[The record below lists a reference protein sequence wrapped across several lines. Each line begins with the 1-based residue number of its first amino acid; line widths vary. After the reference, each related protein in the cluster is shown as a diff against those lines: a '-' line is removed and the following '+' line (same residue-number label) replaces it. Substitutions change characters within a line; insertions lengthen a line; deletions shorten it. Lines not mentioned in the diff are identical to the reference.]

1 MIHLASPI
9 ISQEEI
15 DAVTRVMRSG
25 MLAQGA
31 EVAAFEQEFASTFDA
46 GHAAAVANGTMALV
60 VALRAAGIEHGDEV
74 ILPSF
79 TFAATAN
86 AVVLTG
92 GIPVFADC
100 DGPSFNIDPN
110 HAAKLIGPKTRGII
124 AVHLYGHMAPM
135 AVLADL
141 AHSHDLF
148 LIEDAAQ
155 AHGATRAGLPVGA
168 LSDLSTY
175 SFYPTKNMTTGEGGM
190 VTSRNP
196 DLIEAVKLQ
205 RNHGMQ
211 RRYHHDYIG
220 TNARMTD
227 ISAAIGRVQLKKISD
242 WNQRRSAIAEIYD
255 LHLAGIVTTP
265 PVLEDVDHVYHQY
278 TIRSEQRDEILATCE
293 EAGVGY
299 GIYYPIPTHRQRA
312 FARYAPAQELVETDR
327 AAATVLSIPIRPDL
341 SQEDIEIVIHT
352 IATGAKK

>member
-9 ISQEEI
+9 IGHEEI
-15 DAVTRVMRSG
+15 DAVTRVMESG

-31 EVAAFEQEFASTFDA
+31 EVAAFEHEFAATFDA

-60 VALRAAGIEHGDEV
+60 VALRAAGVEYGDEIIV
-74 ILPSF
+74 PSF

-86 AVVLTG
+86 AVALTG
-92 GIPVFADC
+92 GVPVFADI
-100 DGPSFNIDPN
+100 DAPSFNIDPK
-110 HAAKLIGPKTRGII
+110 HAAKLIGPKTKGII
-124 AVHLYGHMAPM
+124 AVHLYGQMAPM
-135 AVLADL
+135 AALADL

-155 AHGATRAGLPVGA
+155 AHGSTRDGLPIGA

-196 DLIEAVKLQ
+196 DLIEAVRLQ

-211 RRYHHDYIG
+211 RRYHHDLVG

-227 ISAAIGRVQLKKISD
+227 IGAAIGRVQLKKIAG
-242 WNQRRSAIAEIYD
+242 WNERRRAIAEIYD
-255 LHLAGIVTTP
+255 LHLAGIVGTP
-265 PVLEDVDHVYHQY
+265 PVVANADHVYHQY
-278 TIRSEQRDEILATCE
+278 TIRSEQRDAIVARCE
-293 EAGVGY
+293 EVGVGY
-299 GIYYPIPTHRQRA
+299 GIYYPIPTHRQTA
-312 FARYAPAQELVETDR
+312 FARYATRRELVETDR

-341 SQEDIEIVIHT
+341 RQEDIEIVIDT
-352 IATGAKK
+352 ITTGAKK